1 MFCVECG
8 KDDPIFRD
16 GVCLDCYLKTN
27 SFSKGPEFI
36 DIPVCAHCNSFKY
49 KSSWTSE
56 LFGDVLKRMI
66 KNSFNISRE
75 LKKIDI
81 NTECK
86 EEKERI
92 NCKVYI
98 SGFIDDVEINEEHNV
113 FVRLKK
119 TVCDVCS
126 KRFGGYHEAIV
137 QIRADKRDLTE
148 GETDE
153 VIAVVENIVQSI
165 VAKGNRSLFVT
176 DMEIEHGGID
186 FYLSDKGFGQTIVN
200 KIQDKHGGEIK
211 TSSKNVGM
219 KDSKQVYRV
228 TFLLRL
234 PAFRRNDFVSFG
246 DSYFYI
252 SSISKN
258 KVHLYELLYLKEL
271 QCAQTGMSINS
282 GPLLKLLVF
291 R

>member
-165 VAKGNRSLFVT
+165 VAKGNRSLFSNFLSLFF
-176 DMEIEHGGID
+176 EID
-186 FYLSDKGFGQTIVN
+186 
-200 KIQDKHGGEIK
+200 EI
-211 TSSKNVGM
+211 
-219 KDSKQVYRV
+219 
-228 TFLLRL
+228 
-234 PAFRRNDFVSFG
+234 
-246 DSYFYI
+246 
-252 SSISKN
+252 
-258 KVHLYELLYLKEL
+258 
-271 QCAQTGMSINS
+271 
-282 GPLLKLLVF
+282 
-291 R
+291 